1 MTPLGSSARAR
12 SPDRAF
18 LFLFFILFFPEESRR
33 KGRTGEP
40 RGAPAAL
47 SPALS
52 PRSAGAMLEGAASSQ
67 RAFRAAGGAWS
78 PRSSRCPLRPPR
90 APPPEEAARPPQRP
104 RMRFRL
110 FSFALI
116 VLNCMDYGH
125 CQAGRWRRGKRA
137 SYGSNPICKGCL
149 SCSKDNGCI
158 RCQHK
163 LFFFLRREGMRQYGE
178 CLHSC
183 PSGYYGLRTPD
194 MNRCSRC
201 RIENCDSCFSRD
213 FCTKCKAGF
222 YSHRGRCFR
231 GCPPGF
237 AALEELMECV
247 EGCEVGQ
254 WSEWGTC
261 SRNNKTCGFKWGLET
276 RTRQIVKKP
285 AKDTI
290 PCPTIAES
298 RRCKMAVRH
307 CPGGRRAT
315 KTKEKKK
322 KKKNLMERAQKQ
334 HSIFLATDK
343 TSQ

>member
-1 MTPLGSSARAR
+1 A
-12 SPDRAF
+12 
-18 LFLFFILFFPEESRR
+18 
-33 KGRTGEP
+33 
-40 RGAPAAL
+40 
-47 SPALS
+47 
-52 PRSAGAMLEGAASSQ
+52 
-67 RAFRAAGGAWS
+67 
-78 PRSSRCPLRPPR
+78 
-90 APPPEEAARPPQRP
+90 
-104 RMRFRL
+104 
-110 FSFALI
+110 
-116 VLNCMDYGH
+116 NYGP
-125 CQAGRWRRGKRA
+125 
-137 SYGSNPICKGCL
+137 NPICKGCL

-213 FCTKCKAGF
+213 FCTKCKSGF
-222 YSHRGRCFR
+222 YLHRGRCFR
-231 GCPPGF
+231 GCPTGF

-298 RRCKMAVRH
+298 RRCKMALRH
-307 CPGGRRAT
+307 CPGGKWRRPA
-315 KTKEKKK
+315 KMKDKKK

>member
-1 MTPLGSSARAR
+1 A
-12 SPDRAF
+12 
-18 LFLFFILFFPEESRR
+18 
-33 KGRTGEP
+33 
-40 RGAPAAL
+40 
-47 SPALS
+47 
-52 PRSAGAMLEGAASSQ
+52 
-67 RAFRAAGGAWS
+67 
-78 PRSSRCPLRPPR
+78 
-90 APPPEEAARPPQRP
+90 
-104 RMRFRL
+104 
-110 FSFALI
+110 
-116 VLNCMDYGH
+116 NYGP
-125 CQAGRWRRGKRA
+125 
-137 SYGSNPICKGCL
+137 NPICKGCL

-213 FCTKCKAGF
+213 FCTKCKTGF

-231 GCPPGF
+231 GCPAGF

-290 PCPTIAES
+290 QCPTIAES
-298 RRCKMAVRH
+298 RRCKMAMRH
-307 CPGGRRAT
+307 CPGGRRPA
-315 KTKEKKK
+315 KTKDKKK

>member
-1 MTPLGSSARAR
+1 MILKCNFSS
-12 SPDRAF
+12 SYF
-18 LFLFFILFFPEESRR
+18 
-33 KGRTGEP
+33 
-40 RGAPAAL
+40 
-47 SPALS
+47 
-52 PRSAGAMLEGAASSQ
+52 
-67 RAFRAAGGAWS
+67 
-78 PRSSRCPLRPPR
+78 
-90 APPPEEAARPPQRP
+90 
-104 RMRFRL
+104 
-110 FSFALI
+110 
-116 VLNCMDYGH
+116 V
-125 CQAGRWRRGKRA
+125 A

-254 WSEWGTC
+254 WSEWGIC

-307 CPGGRRAT
+307 CPGGKPRACH
-315 KTKEKKK
+315 
-322 KKKNLMERAQKQ
+322 KNLYE
-334 HSIFLATDK
+334 HSLTEILVLT
-343 TSQ
+343 

>member
-1 MTPLGSSARAR
+1 MFRLKKRGVIKPDVIAVF
-12 SPDRAF
+12 SPFNVR
-18 LFLFFILFFPEESRR
+18 IHS
-33 KGRTGEP
+33 K
-40 RGAPAAL
+40 
-47 SPALS
+47 
-52 PRSAGAMLEGAASSQ
+52 AGLEGA
-67 RAFRAAGGAWS
+67 
-78 PRSSRCPLRPPR
+78 LRTGMSGNGHKLERGEIPI
-90 APPPEEAARPPQRP
+90 
-104 RMRFRL
+104 RL
-110 FSFALI
+110 
-116 VLNCMDYGH
+116 
-125 CQAGRWRRGKRA
+125 KA
-137 SYGSNPICKGCL
+137 SYGPNPICKGCL

-213 FCTKCKAGF
+213 FCTKCKTGF

-285 AKDTI
+285 VKDTI

-298 RRCKMAVRH
+298 RRCKMAMRH
-307 CPGGRRAT
+307 CPGGRRPT
-315 KTKEKKK
+315 KTKDKKK

>member
-1 MTPLGSSARAR
+1 RRRKSWGHSVTPLGSSAPGR
-12 SPDRAF
+12 SRTELFVSF
-18 LFLFFILFFPEESRR
+18 LLFDFPEESRR
-33 KGRTGEP
+33 KGRAREA
-40 RGAPAAL
+40 RGARAAL
-47 SPALS
+47 SPSLS
-52 PRSAGAMLEGAASSQ
+52 AQRRGDAGRRRKFAARVQGSGRRVSS
-67 RAFRAAGGAWS
+67 
-78 PRSSRCPLRPPR
+78 RSSRCPLRPPR
-90 APPPEEAARPPQRP
+90 AAAGGGCPPAPAAQNAVSPFLLCLDRPELYGLRPLPNRP
-104 RMRFRL
+104 LETR
-110 FSFALI
+110 
-116 VLNCMDYGH
+116 
-125 CQAGRWRRGKRA
+125 QE

-307 CPGGRRAT
+307 CPGGKPRACH
-315 KTKEKKK
+315 
-322 KKKNLMERAQKQ
+322 KNLYE
-334 HSIFLATDK
+334 HSLTEILVL
-343 TSQ
+343 

>member
-1 MTPLGSSARAR
+1 MLFPSRGSHQVSLVPEDSNTQKVSHWLRCFTLHCLASPPACQPLGLLCTR
-12 SPDRAF
+12 SELNAV
-18 LFLFFILFFPEESRR
+18 
-33 KGRTGEP
+33 
-40 RGAPAAL
+40 
-47 SPALS
+47 
-52 PRSAGAMLEGAASSQ
+52 
-67 RAFRAAGGAWS
+67 
-78 PRSSRCPLRPPR
+78 
-90 APPPEEAARPPQRP
+90 
-104 RMRFRL
+104 
-110 FSFALI
+110 
-116 VLNCMDYGH
+116 VLNLERHVWGTG
-125 CQAGRWRRGKRA
+125 AE
-137 SYGSNPICKGCL
+137 
-149 SCSKDNGCI
+149 
-158 RCQHK
+158 
-163 LFFFLRREGMRQYGE
+163 REWE
-178 CLHSC
+178 CGVQMC
-183 PSGYYGLRTPD
+183 EG
-194 MNRCSRC
+194 C

-213 FCTKCKAGF
+213 FCTKCKTGF

-285 AKDTI
+285 VKDTI

-298 RRCKMAVRH
+298 RRCKMAMRH
-307 CPGGRRAT
+307 CPGGRRPT
-315 KTKEKKK
+315 KTKDKKK

>member
-1 MTPLGSSARAR
+1 
-12 SPDRAF
+12 
-18 LFLFFILFFPEESRR
+18 
-33 KGRTGEP
+33 
-40 RGAPAAL
+40 
-47 SPALS
+47 
-52 PRSAGAMLEGAASSQ
+52 
-67 RAFRAAGGAWS
+67 
-78 PRSSRCPLRPPR
+78 
-90 APPPEEAARPPQRP
+90 
-104 RMRFRL
+104 
-110 FSFALI
+110 
-116 VLNCMDYGH
+116 
-125 CQAGRWRRGKRA
+125 
-137 SYGSNPICKGCL
+137 
-149 SCSKDNGCI
+149 
-158 RCQHK
+158 
-163 LFFFLRREGMRQYGE
+163 MRQYGE

-307 CPGGRRAT
+307 CPGGFQTRQRITAVTLHSSFVLSRCQEEARSSKHGAAAAGRSPAGRDGGAT
-315 KTKEKKK
+315 AAAAAAAGLDPAGGAREG
-322 KKKNLMERAQKQ
+322 LARS
-334 HSIFLATDK
+334 HSAAPRPQSNTEPAGLEAPVVAVGWP
-343 TSQ
+343 

>member
-1 MTPLGSSARAR
+1 LKFRTKIIFKMILKCDLSSY
-12 SPDRAF
+12 
-18 LFLFFILFFPEESRR
+18 
-33 KGRTGEP
+33 
-40 RGAPAAL
+40 
-47 SPALS
+47 
-52 PRSAGAMLEGAASSQ
+52 
-67 RAFRAAGGAWS
+67 
-78 PRSSRCPLRPPR
+78 
-90 APPPEEAARPPQRP
+90 
-104 RMRFRL
+104 
-110 FSFALI
+110 FA
-116 VLNCMDYGH
+116 
-125 CQAGRWRRGKRA
+125 A
-137 SYGSNPICKGCL
+137 SYGPNPICKGCL

-213 FCTKCKAGF
+213 FCTKCKTGF

-276 RTRQIVKKP
+276 RTRHIVKKP

-290 PCPTIAES
+290 QCPTIAES

-307 CPGGRRAT
+307 CPGGRRTT
-315 KTKEKKK
+315 KTKDKKK

>member
-1 MTPLGSSARAR
+1 M
-12 SPDRAF
+12 
-18 LFLFFILFFPEESRR
+18 
-33 KGRTGEP
+33 
-40 RGAPAAL
+40 
-47 SPALS
+47 
-52 PRSAGAMLEGAASSQ
+52 Q
-67 RAFRAAGGAWS
+67 
-78 PRSSRCPLRPPR
+78 
-90 APPPEEAARPPQRP
+90 
-104 RMRFRL
+104 FRL

-116 VLNCMDYGH
+116 ILNCMDYGH
-125 CQAGRWRRGKRA
+125 CQAGRWRRSKRA
-137 SYGSNPICKGCL
+137 SYGPNPICKGCL

-194 MNRCSRC
+194 MNRCS
-201 RIENCDSCFSRD
+201 
-213 FCTKCKAGF
+213 K
-222 YSHRGRCFR
+222 
-231 GCPPGF
+231 
-237 AALEELMECV
+237 
-247 EGCEVGQ
+247 GCEVGQ

-298 RRCKMAVRH
+298 RRCKMAMRH
-307 CPGGRRAT
+307 CPGGRRPT
-315 KTKEKKK
+315 KTKDKKK

-334 HSIFLATDK
+334 HSIVLATDK

>member
-1 MTPLGSSARAR
+1 
-12 SPDRAF
+12 
-18 LFLFFILFFPEESRR
+18 
-33 KGRTGEP
+33 
-40 RGAPAAL
+40 
-47 SPALS
+47 
-52 PRSAGAMLEGAASSQ
+52 
-67 RAFRAAGGAWS
+67 
-78 PRSSRCPLRPPR
+78 
-90 APPPEEAARPPQRP
+90 
-104 RMRFRL
+104 
-110 FSFALI
+110 
-116 VLNCMDYGH
+116 
-125 CQAGRWRRGKRA
+125 A
-137 SYGSNPICKGCL
+137 SYGPNPICKGCL

-178 CLHSC
+178 CLDSC
-183 PSGYYGLRTPD
+183 PSGYYGRRTPD

-213 FCTKCKAGF
+213 FCTKCKTGF

-298 RRCKMAVRH
+298 RRCKMAMRH
-307 CPGGRRAT
+307 CPGGTWRRPT
-315 KTKEKKK
+315 KTKDKKK

>member
-1 MTPLGSSARAR
+1 M
-12 SPDRAF
+12 
-18 LFLFFILFFPEESRR
+18 
-33 KGRTGEP
+33 
-40 RGAPAAL
+40 
-47 SPALS
+47 
-52 PRSAGAMLEGAASSQ
+52 Q
-67 RAFRAAGGAWS
+67 
-78 PRSSRCPLRPPR
+78 
-90 APPPEEAARPPQRP
+90 
-104 RMRFRL
+104 FRL
-110 FSFALI
+110 FSFALLI
-116 VLNCMDYGH
+116 LNCMDYGH
-125 CQAGRWRRGKRA
+125 CQASRWRRSKRA
-137 SYGSNPICKGCL
+137 SYGANPICKGCL

-213 FCTKCKAGF
+213 FCTKCKTGF